1 MEVTIT
7 IPDEFAE
14 RLIPAGKD
22 VLRLLMERLVDRAC
36 DDGRIG
42 SEEANE
48 QLLGRAA
55 KVGSQWRPFGTR
67 KSPAAGTLYA
77 MGVPLLTS
85 EAVLTEVFHLA
96 ARERIGCEDA
106 WEFVD

>member
-22 VLRLLMERLVDRAC
+22 VSRLLMERLVDRAC

-48 QLLGRAA
+48 LLGRTA
-55 KVGSQWRPFGTR
+55 KVDPNGSLSERESLQPQALYTR
-67 KSPAAGTLYA
+67 WAFRCSP
-77 MGVPLLTS
+77 PKPS
-85 EAVLTEVFHLA
+85 
-96 ARERIGCEDA
+96 
-106 WEFVD
+106 